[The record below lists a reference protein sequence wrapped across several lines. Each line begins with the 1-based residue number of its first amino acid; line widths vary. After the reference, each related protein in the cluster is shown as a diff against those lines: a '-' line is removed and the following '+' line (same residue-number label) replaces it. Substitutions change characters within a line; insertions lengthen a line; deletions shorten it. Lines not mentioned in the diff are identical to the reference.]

1 MAMPTETSLAGL
13 AKLLSSSFT
22 IDEFRQ
28 WIVAHIEPELLHE
41 LPASSTSAQFFLE
54 VVTLFQRRGG
64 INRAFFSAL
73 ARARPGRKSEIVD
86 VRSRFDLDKA
96 SKRTPTRSVKRS
108 KAAGVSASVPVLV
121 RTAAPA
127 PTHEEVL
134 TKKLEQSLKDFSR
147 AGNAAEADDEWKPVL
162 SWWKEWG
169 PSFQDKLTA
178 DEYQQLSGT
187 TRSPKRRTTR
197 IGTKTF
203 TLGES
208 VEDRVTEV
216 RSTLKGLVNK
226 YKPVKPKRLR
236 GGA

>member
-1 MAMPTETSLAGL
+1 MAMPTETPLAAL

-22 IDEFRQ
+22 IDEYRQ
-28 WIVAHIEPELLHE
+28 WIVAHIEPELLHD

-64 INRAFFSAL
+64 INKAFFSAL
-73 ARARPGRKSEIVD
+73 ARARPGRKTEIAGM
-86 VRSRFDLDKA
+86 RSRFDLDTA
-96 SKRTPTRSVKRS
+96 SKRTPTRSVRS
-108 KAAGVSASVPVLV
+108 SKTAGTTASVPV
-121 RTAAPA
+121 RTAGPA

-147 AGNAAEADDEWKPVL
+147 AGNAAEADDEWKPIM

-169 PSFQDKLTA
+169 PSFQGKLTD

-187 TRSPKRRTTR
+187 THAPTRRTTR
-197 IGTKTF
+197 VGRKTISV
-203 TLGES
+203 GES
-208 VEDRVTEV
+208 IEDRVAEV

-226 YKPVKPKRLR
+226 YKPVKPKRPR